1 MSNTLVNHLVQ
12 SNASRTAIRSH
23 QLLSDAGLKVSWVDR
38 GSEIQARTIESLE
51 PTLALFNMML
61 ADTSAKSLVNRIS
74 DLATCCVMIIVA
86 GGNELNSA
94 VRLAM
99 DHEVMVLPEE
109 SEDMEIWDVL
119 TKAASRAN
127 HKASFQ
133 RARRI
138 LIDRFQNCTPDEL
151 TVLKYWASGLDNK
164 SIADKLGVAQRTLYL
179 RKNSILAKLECD
191 SIFTAINLINRY
203 QLSEY
208 AGAETMKVSL

>member
-1 MSNTLVNHLVQ
+1 
-12 SNASRTAIRSH
+12 
-23 QLLSDAGLKVSWVDR
+23 
-38 GSEIQARTIESLE
+38 
-51 PTLALFNMML
+51 
-61 ADTSAKSLVNRIS
+61 
-74 DLATCCVMIIVA
+74 VA

-119 TKAASRAN
+119 TKAAYRAN

-138 LIDRFQNCTPDEL
+138 LTDRFQSCSSEEL
-151 TVLKYWASGLDNK
+151 AVLKFWVCGMDNK

-191 SIFTAINLINRY
+191 SIFKAISLINRY
-203 QLSEY
+203 QLSEFV
-208 AGAETMKVSL
+208 GAETIKVSL